1 MNKKTLIFAILFII
15 SGFFYYNFTGSVVK
29 ETYEAKVIRVVDGD
43 TIELDNGQ
51 KVRLRGIN
59 TPEKS
64 MSFYKDATNFLE
76 ELILNE
82 TVEVKSYGVD
92 KYGRTLAHVFFNDE
106 NINELVIKNGF
117 GTLYYYEE
125 DEYYNN
131 LKNAEEFARL
141 NGAGIWKKSLNYGCL
156 ELIMLKYEEEPKRC
170 SNDEILEIKNLCDK
184 NIEFIIK
191 DDATHI
197 YKEKLGANSIL
208 EKNFSCIWNDDGDSI
223 YAWDKEGLLMFYRY

>member
-29 ETYEAKVIRVVDGD
+29 ETYEAKIIRVVDGD

-64 MSFYKDATNFLE
+64 MSFYK
-76 ELILNE
+76 
-82 TVEVKSYGVD
+82 
-92 KYGRTLAHVFFNDE
+92 DE